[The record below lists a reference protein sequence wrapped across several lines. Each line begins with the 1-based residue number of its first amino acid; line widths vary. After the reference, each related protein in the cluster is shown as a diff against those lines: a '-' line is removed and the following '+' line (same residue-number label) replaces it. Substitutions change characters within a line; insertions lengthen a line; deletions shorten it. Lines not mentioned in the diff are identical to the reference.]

1 MTTGTFT
8 VLAKINFAKCFCNTK
23 VAGLGEVFLPWSFS
37 ASYMEWHCIC
47 IIIDRYVYDTRNEYM
62 KDLSEILYFD
72 PYMRLGSEILY
83 ILFDKRRNTEE
94 LHEDFLFDFSQ
105 DCAEDADKFA
115 EILLEDQHNIR

>member
-1 MTTGTFT
+1 
-8 VLAKINFAKCFCNTK
+8 
-23 VAGLGEVFLPWSFS
+23 
-37 ASYMEWHCIC
+37 
-47 IIIDRYVYDTRNEYM
+47 M